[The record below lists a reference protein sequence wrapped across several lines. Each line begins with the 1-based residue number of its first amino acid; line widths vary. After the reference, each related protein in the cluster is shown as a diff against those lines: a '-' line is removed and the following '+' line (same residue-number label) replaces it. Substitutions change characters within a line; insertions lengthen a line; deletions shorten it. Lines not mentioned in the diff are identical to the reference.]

1 MIKSCLKIKKK
12 KKGNKKININLF
24 LKDRLQMA
32 YTQLAKRADARERA
46 LTSFYLIWDAYR

>member
-32 YTQLAKRADARERA
+32 YTQLAKRADARERE
-46 LTSFYLIWDAYR
+46 R